1 MDVLFTFPLEDGFTT
16 DVTPEKEDVEA
27 DFDTMRRQVK
37 IKSYASKW
45 VTRKY
50 TFGFN
55 GAAADIPDGEFEWLK
70 VSYGFAGIYL
80 SLTTTSPSN
89 SHSFQIRNCLMGT
102 HRILRIYLEPT
113 QVPSNYLY

>member
-1 MDVLFTFPLEDGFTT
+1 MSYSHSLLEDGFTT
-16 DVTPEKEDVEA
+16 DVTPGKEDVEA

-50 TFGFN
+50 AFGFN

-70 VSYGFAGIYL
+70 VSYSFTGINS
-80 SLTTTSPSN
+80 SLTIAPPPSSNAFSPFRSA
-89 SHSFQIRNCLMGT
+89 I
-102 HRILRIYLEPT
+102 P
-113 QVPSNYLY
+113 